1 MLSHKKSLDIL
12 RKTNALLEGHFIL
25 SSGLHS
31 SKYIQCAKLLSYP
44 SKAEKICKS
53 LALKI
58 KKNKRRIKLSE
69 KDLHKRSKLKSL
81 IMDKKT
87 SIDDRFQAQLKLSKL
102 RRNGARTR
110 VRNRCEL
117 TGRPRGYHKRV
128 RLSRIAL
135 RDLASKGQ
143 IPGMN
148 KSSW

>member
-1 MLSHKKSLDIL
+1 MAKKSSI
-12 RKTNALLEGHFIL
+12 E
-25 SSGLHS
+25 
-31 SKYIQCAKLLSYP
+31 
-44 SKAEKICKS
+44 
-53 LALKI
+53 
-58 KKNKRRIKLSE
+58 KNKRRIKLSE
-69 KDLHKRSKLKSL
+69 KDLQESKLKSL